1 MKFIPT
7 AQRTFWRPV
16 TIKSPDPE
24 KSGQLQTET
33 LEVLFEALSLD
44 EGVALD
50 EELAGLRTDKERSAH
65 ELKRIRRV
73 VLDWRDVVDEKG
85 KAIPFSAEM
94 LDAFIQ
100 MPWHRMGIYRAYHDA
115 MAGQEARTG
124 N

>member
-7 AQRTFWRPV
+7 AKYTFWRPV
-16 TIKSPDPE
+16 TIKSPDPDN
-24 KSGQLQTET
+24 SGQLQTET
-33 LEVLFEALSLD
+33 LELLFEALSLD

-50 EELAGLRTDKERSAH
+50 EELAQLRSDKERTAH

-73 VLDWRDVVDEKG
+73 VLDWREVVDEKN
-85 KAIPFSAEM
+85 KPIPFSPEM

-100 MPWHRMGIYRAYHDA
+100 MPWHRVGIYQAYAEA